1 MHKVTPTKNDDGTET
16 VKLYGTTVDVTG
28 KKTFTLFKRE
38 YKVERPKAK
47 SKKTKVT
54 TSYEDGVKV
63 TTLDTVDTEKES
75 DANTEAA

>member
-47 SKKTKVT
+47 KTKE
-54 TSYEDGVKV
+54 SEVK
-63 TTLDTVDTEKES
+63 EES